1 MYPEQYL
8 SDAFTYILNM
18 SITGSYIILAVLL
31 VRLFIKK
38 APKKISCLL
47 WVAPFVRLAVPFAPR
62 SPFSFF
68 NLDIFNRDVYSGN
81 VHEYVPLSYDWDYT
95 PEFAT
100 GITQEQS
107 IIPSTFEAFTGAP
120 DYSANPLQIY
130 LFILACVWLL
140 GISAMLTYAAV
151 TFIKAKKKLSTA
163 ARLEDN
169 IFESENI
176 SSPFVMGIIRPK
188 IYLPYG
194 LTEKEKEYIIL
205 HEKTHIKNLDHISK
219 VFAFFVLTAHWF
231 NPLCYLAFALMSRDM
246 EMACDETVLNS
257 NKDIR
262 KDYSSS
268 LLSFASGK
276 RLPSPSPLCFG
287 ESGVKQRIRNAL
299 SWKKPQ
305 KAVIAL
311 GLLLLFVC
319 TVAFISNP
327 SESTVVSG
335 KINDTLDK
343 AISQM
348 ILDQLDDRYMPY
360 FCKTEGHKIF
370 GYSETEDEITVYG
383 YMSCSTMNF
392 MNGYLSSYNGSG
404 WACPF
409 VATFLK
415 DGEGYILKEFK
426 NPQDGM
432 GYGDS
437 VRELFPAEFERKALH
452 PDSYIDKI
460 KEQKHSQAKAVLK
473 ANGFDCEIVPTS
485 DTDVVLM
492 ENNEA
497 QKKMDSTELYSTS
510 YYYPMFLGVVMYKQN
525 GIYTVYERRADV
537 EKGRYYLA
545 QYENGSTEAVAHAF
559 DKNGDYIGQEEITV
573 KNFFDYDAPKEDTA
587 LYYIFDES
595 KLTTH
600 AIILEEGETLATD
613 GTPPEPTTNNLFSQE
628 TSVTD

>member
-1 MYPEQYL
+1 MYPEQYI
-8 SDAFTYILNM
+8 SDAFTYIFNM
-18 SITGSYIILAVLL
+18 SVTGSYIILAVLL
-31 VRLFIKK
+31 ARLLLKK
-38 APKKISCLL
+38 APKKISYLL
-47 WVAPFVRLAVPFAPR
+47 WIAPFIRLV
-62 SPFSFF
+62 SPFTLRSALSFF
-68 NLDIFNRDVYSGN
+68 NLGIFNKDIYSN
-81 VHEYVPLSYDWDYT
+81 TIHEYIPLSYAWDYT

-100 GITQEQS
+100 GITQGQS
-107 IIPSTFEAFTGAP
+107 VIPSTFEAFNGTP
-120 DYSANPLQIY
+120 EFSANPLQIH
-130 LFILACVWLL
+130 LFVLACIWLL
-140 GISAMLTYAAV
+140 GIFAMLTYAGV
-151 TFIKAKKKLSTA
+151 TFIKTKKMLRTATKL
-163 ARLEDN
+163 EGN
-169 IFESENI
+169 IFESDCI
-176 SSPFVMGIIRPK
+176 SSPFVMGVFRPK
-188 IYLPYG
+188 IYLPYNLG
-194 LTEKEKEYIIL
+194 EKEREYIIL
-205 HEKTHIKNLDHISK
+205 HERTHIKNLDHFSK
-219 VFAFFVLTAHWF
+219 VFAFLVLTVHWF
-231 NPLCYLAFALMSRDM
+231 NPLCYLAFTLMSRDM
-246 EMACDETVLNS
+246 EMACDEAVLKHNEG
-257 NKDIR
+257 IR

-268 LLSFASGK
+268 LLSLASGK

-299 SWKKPQ
+299 SWKKPH

-370 GYSETEDEITVYG
+370 GYSETEEEITVYG
-383 YMSCSTMNF
+383 YMSYSTMNF

-404 WACPF
+404 GSNPF
-409 VATFLK
+409 VATFIK
-415 DGEGYILKEFK
+415 DDGNYILKECK
-426 NPQDGM
+426 DPHDGM

-437 VRELFPAEFERKALH
+437 IREMFPAEFEKKALF
-452 PDSYIDKI
+452 PENYRD
-460 KEQKHSQAKAVLK
+460 ELQQQKFSQARAVLK
-473 ANGFDCEIVPTS
+473 SEGFDCEIVPTS

-497 QKKMDSTELYSTS
+497 QRKMDSTELYSTS

-537 EKGRYYLA
+537 EKGRYYFA

-613 GTPPEPTTNNLFSQE
+613 VTPPEPTTNNLFSQE

>member
-1 MYPEQYL
+1 MYPEQYI

-31 VRLFIKK
+31 ARLLLKK
-38 APKKISCLL
+38 GPKKISYLL
-47 WVAPFVRLAVPFAPR
+47 WIAPFVRLVLPFAPR
-62 SPFSFF
+62 SDFSIF
-68 NLDIFNRDVYSGN
+68 NLGIFNKDVYLGAI
-81 VHEYVPLSYDWDYT
+81 HEYVPLSYDFDYT

-100 GITQEQS
+100 GITQAQS
-107 IIPSTFEAFTGAP
+107 VIPSTFEAFTGSP
-120 DYSANPLQIY
+120 EYSANPLQIY
-130 LFILACVWLL
+130 LFVLACVWIL
-140 GISAMLTYAAV
+140 GMFAMFIYSGV
-151 TFIKAKKKLSTA
+151 TFIKTKKILRTA
-163 ARLEDN
+163 TKLEDN
-169 IFESENI
+169 VFESDNI

-188 IYLPYG
+188 IYLPYN
-194 LTEKEKEYIIL
+194 LSEKEKEYIIL
-205 HEKTHIKNLDHISK
+205 HEKTHIKNFDHFAKI
-219 VFAFFVLTAHWF
+219 FAFFVLTVHWF
-231 NPLCYLAFALMSRDM
+231 NPLCYLAFTLMSRDM
-246 EMACDETVLNS
+246 EMACDEEVLKRNE
-257 NKDIR
+257 NIR
-262 KDYSSS
+262 KDYSNS
-268 LLSFASGK
+268 LLSFATNK
-276 RLPSPSPLCFG
+276 KLPSPSPLCFG
-287 ESGVKQRIRNAL
+287 ETGVKQRIKNAL
-299 SWKKPQ
+299 SWKKP
-305 KAVIAL
+305 KVWVIAV
-311 GLLLLFVC
+311 GLLILFGC
-319 TVAFISNP
+319 TVAFVSNP
-327 SESTVVSG
+327 SSSTVVSG
-335 KINDTLDK
+335 KVDKVLDE
-343 AISQM
+343 AVSQM
-348 ILDQLDDRYMPY
+348 ILDKLDDKYMPY
-360 FCKTEGHKIF
+360 FCKTEGHEIF

-559 DKNGDYIGQEEITV
+559 DKNGDYLGQEEITV
-573 KNFFDYDAPKEDTA
+573 KNFFDYDAPKEDTE

-600 AIILEEGETLATD
+600 AIILEEGETLPND
-613 GTPPEPTTNNLFSQE
+613 GAPPEPTTRATDSQTIE
-628 TSVTD
+628 GF